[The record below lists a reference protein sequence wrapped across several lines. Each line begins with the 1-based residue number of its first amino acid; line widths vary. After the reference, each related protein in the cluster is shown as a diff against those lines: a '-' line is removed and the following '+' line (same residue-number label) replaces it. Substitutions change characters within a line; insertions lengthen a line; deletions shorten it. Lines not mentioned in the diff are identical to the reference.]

1 MLSCTP
7 INFIKGDDMNAL
19 SKALEDV
26 RKHYKI
32 DKTGHTTVD
41 YGQTTTLR
49 FKSEKRQ
56 FIVVVYE
63 IEE

>member
-1 MLSCTP
+1 
-7 INFIKGDDMNAL
+7 MNAL